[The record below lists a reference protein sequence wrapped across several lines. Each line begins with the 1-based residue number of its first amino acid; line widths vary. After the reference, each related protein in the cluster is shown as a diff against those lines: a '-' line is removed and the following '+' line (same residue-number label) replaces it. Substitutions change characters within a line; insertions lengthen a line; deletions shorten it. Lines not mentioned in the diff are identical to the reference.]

1 VSKVIRAHWASDVGA
16 GLARR
21 DRLSCDYEAYVPDL
35 LADRAIALSSQATA
49 DVADAER
56 AIAVLDTEAATL
68 ADTEA
73 LARILLRAESVASS
87 RIEGLEVG
95 ARRLLRAEAAIQL
108 GAETSDV
115 TAAEVLG
122 NIDAMAAAIKRINPG
137 EPITLNVLLDFHR
150 RLLAGTRLDAHAGAI
165 RAQQNWIGGSSYNPC
180 SAAFVPPPPAYVPDL
195 LDDLCRFCNGDDIP
209 AVAQAAIAHAQFET
223 IHPFV
228 DGNGR
233 TGRALI
239 HLVLRRR
246 GLATRVL
253 PPVSLVLAT
262 WADDYVLGLN
272 ATRYRGPVSSA
283 AARDGT
289 DLWVGRFAAACR
301 RAVADAA
308 SFEERTRQLQSSWR
322 EQLGSVRANSATDV
336 LLRRLPGAPILTVS
350 SAAGLIGRSFTAA
363 NDAITRLT
371 DAGIL
376 RQLSVGRRNRAFE
389 APEVIEAFTALE
401 RQLASP
407 DGDTRI
413 SEPARRV
420 PRRNR
425 AGVRPS

>member
-1 VSKVIRAHWASDVGA
+1 MAKVVRGRWVTDASTS
-16 GLARR
+16 LARR
-21 DRLSCDYEAYVPDL
+21 DRRPCDYEAYVPDT
-35 LADRAIALSSQATA
+35 LAGREIVLSGETSA

-56 AIAVLDTEAATL
+56 AIAVLDARASAL
-68 ADTEA
+68 LDTEA

-95 ARRLLRAEAAIQL
+95 ARRLLRAEAAIKL
-108 GAETSDV
+108 GEQPGDV
-115 TAAEVLG
+115 TTAGVLA
-122 NIDAMAAAIKRINPG
+122 NIDAMATAVRAIGPG
-137 EPITLNVLLDFHR
+137 DPITPATLLAFHR
-150 RLLAGTRLDAHAGAI
+150 RLLAGSRLDAHAGSV
-165 RAQQNWIGGSSYNPC
+165 RVEQNWIGGSSYNPC
-180 SAAFVPPPPAYVPDL
+180 SAAFVPPPPEYVPAL
-195 LDDLCRFCNGDDIP
+195 LDDLCAFCSNESLP

-262 WADDYVLGLN
+262 WADDYVLGLE
-272 ATRYRGPVSSA
+272 ATRYRGPASSA
-283 AARDGT
+283 AAREGVDM
-289 DLWVGRFAAACR
+289 WIGRFAAACQ

-308 SFEERTRQLQSSWR
+308 SFEERTRLLQDGWR
-322 EQLGSVRANSATDV
+322 ARLGRVRSNSATEV
-336 LLRRLPGAPILTVS
+336 LLQVLPGVPILTVTA
-350 SAAGLIGRSFTAA
+350 AAGLTGRSFNAA
-363 NDAITRLT
+363 NDAIARLAE
-371 DAGIL
+371 AGVLEQI
-376 RQLSVGRRNRAFE
+376 SVGRRNRAFE

-407 DGDTRI
+407 AGNTRV
-413 SEPARRV
+413 SGPARPV
-420 PRRNR
+420 PRRT
-425 AGVRPS
+425 